1 MSTVQVLLGERSYAI
16 KIQSRCL
23 ADLGPELAG
32 ELEVERA
39 VVVTTPRV
47 RAAHFATLA
56 DGMQR
61 THIALSQ
68 IEVPDGD
75 AAKSLHHASRV
86 YDELIEAAA
95 ERGTVIVGLGGGAL
109 CDLAGF
115 VASTYLRGVPLVQVP
130 TTLLAQVDASVGG
143 KTGIN
148 HRRGKNLIGTFYQPR
163 LVWVDPDVLRTL
175 PARERRCGL
184 AEVVKVAAIWDAE
197 FFTWLEDHID
207 AVTML
212 DPDALSEAIRRSVAI
227 KAEIVGLDEREAG
240 LRSLLNFGHT
250 LGHAIENV
258 HGYKRVRH
266 GEAVAMGMVF
276 AARLSETLG
285 LDSVV
290 SQRIERLLRRIGLP
304 TQVPDWSQQRDAYLR
319 AIAVD
324 KKVVREKVGM
334 VVLRELGRAE
344 VMRFA
349 PEDILAR
356 TE

>member
-1 MSTVQVLLGERSYAI
+1 
-16 KIQSRCL
+16 
-23 ADLGPELAG
+23 
-32 ELEVERA
+32 
-39 VVVTTPRV
+39 
-47 RAAHFATLA
+47 
-56 DGMQR
+56 
-61 THIALSQ
+61 
-68 IEVPDGD
+68 
-75 AAKSLHHASRV
+75 
-86 YDELIEAAA
+86 
-95 ERGTVIVGLGGGAL
+95 
-109 CDLAGF
+109 
-115 VASTYLRGVPLVQVP
+115 
-130 TTLLAQVDASVGG
+130 
-143 KTGIN
+143 
-148 HRRGKNLIGTFYQPR
+148 
-163 LVWVDPDVLRTL
+163 
-175 PARERRCGL
+175 
-184 AEVVKVAAIWDAE
+184 
-197 FFTWLEDHID
+197 
-207 AVTML
+207 
-212 DPDALSEAIRRSVAI
+212 VAI

-276 AARLSETLG
+276 ASRLSETIG
-285 LDSVV
+285 LDPAV